1 MTELQLFLHL
11 AASGHYGRT
20 SAACHVSQSA
30 LSRTISRLEAD
41 VGVRLLDR
49 DRRGAALTEEGV
61 RFRTVAQ
68 RIVSLWESLASGDN
82 GGDTAS
88 VSGTVS
94 LYCSV
99 TASQTLL
106 PDILTRVRSTHPELR
121 IDLQTGYAAD
131 ALTKLDDG
139 SAQLTV
145 APMPVRVPRHLL
157 VTTLATTRLVP
168 VASPDAAGAGRRR
181 IDWSEATLVLPA
193 SGLAR
198 ALTDRWLSRE
208 RIKPAAVI
216 DVVGHEAVL
225 TLVASGYG
233 IGVVPDLVAAQS
245 PLRDRFSVCKPPSGL
260 PGFDVSLSTT
270 PDHLDNRVVHAFW
283 TAARNSQTG
292 GGTPG
297 DPFKAASRL
306 APRGRTGRTSRC

>member
-1 MTELQLFLHL
+1 MTSIGELQLFLHL
-11 AASGHYGRT
+11 ASSQSYGRT

-30 LSRTISRLEAD
+30 LSRTINRLEAD

-49 DRRGAALTEEGV
+49 DRRGTTLTEEGV
-61 RFRTVAQ
+61 RFRVAAQ
-68 RIVSLWESLASGDN
+68 RIVSLWEGFAEADRGED
-82 GGDTAS
+82 DAP
-88 VSGTVS
+88 VRGTVS

-106 PDILTRVRSTHPELR
+106 PDLLTRVRTAHPDLG

-131 ALTKLDDG
+131 ALTKLDEG

-168 VASPDAAGAGRRR
+168 VASPDAAGVGRGR
-181 IDWSEATLVLPA
+181 IDWRAATLVLPA

-198 ALTDRWLSRE
+198 SLTDRWLSRA
-208 RIKPAAVI
+208 RIRPSSII

-225 TLVASGYG
+225 TLVAAGYG
-233 IGVVPDLVAAQS
+233 IGIVPDLVATQS
-245 PLRDRFSVCKPPSGL
+245 PLRDRFAIRTPPPDL
-260 PGFDVSLSTT
+260 PGFDVALSTT
-270 PDHLDNRVVHAFW
+270 PDHIANRAVHAFW
-283 TAARNSQTG
+283 AAVRTVG
-292 GGTPG
+292 G
-297 DPFKAASRL
+297 R
-306 APRGRTGRTSRC
+306 R